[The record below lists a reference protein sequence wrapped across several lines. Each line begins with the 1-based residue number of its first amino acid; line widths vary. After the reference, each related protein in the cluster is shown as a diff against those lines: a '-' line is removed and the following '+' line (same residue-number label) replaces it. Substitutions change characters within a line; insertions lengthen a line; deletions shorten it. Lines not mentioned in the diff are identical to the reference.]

1 MKLEEIRCEPITTEE
16 YREAFR
22 EMLKSDYYA
31 FTKWE
36 LEALKALIDIALNH
50 LDIACV
56 RQGLMLSFKVYLE
69 EFAEKVWDKG
79 FFEGVWAKEEA
90 CWVIKEVARHSVFKI
105 RRPCKVDASS
115 LDYVETLVS
124 VFILNVWQ
132 VATVGI
138 TPHVIKVTFNQDDI
152 NSC

>member
-1 MKLEEIRCEPITTEE
+1 ML
-16 YREAFR
+16 FR
-22 EMLKSDYYA
+22 S
-31 FTKWE
+31 
-36 LEALKALIDIALNH
+36 
-50 LDIACV
+50 
-56 RQGLMLSFKVYLE
+56 
-69 EFAEKVWDKG
+69 KG

-152 NSC
+152 NSCYDKVLPSGETEMRRYLFILREEIDTLLKEIRSK